1 MARRERT
8 MRDGRVLIYRHPWLV
23 RASHWVNALCLL
35 ILLFSGLQIL
45 NAHPHFYWG
54 QASHFAAPAF
64 NVGPIPGWLTL
75 PSYADLGAGRRWHFF
90 FAWIFVING
99 LVWAATALARR
110 TLWPS
115 RAQLRGFGTA
125 VLDHLKLRFAH
136 GEDAGGYNVLQKLS
150 YVAVLFGLLPL
161 MVLTGLA
168 MSPGTD
174 AVLPWLTQIAGR
186 QTMRTVHFL
195 SASGLVL
202 FLIVHLAMVVAAG
215 PLNEMRSILT
225 GWFSIGRPEPAPP
238 EPVEEEAAHDLQ
250 P

>member
-8 MRDGRVLIYRHPWLV
+8 TPDGRVLVYRHPWLV
-23 RASHWVNALCLL
+23 RAAHWVNALCLL
-35 ILLFSGLQIL
+35 ILLLSGLQIL

-54 QASHFAAPAF
+54 EASRFAHPAF
-64 NVGPIPGWLTL
+64 NVGPVPGWLTL
-75 PSYADLGAGRRWHFF
+75 PGYADLGAGRRWHFF

-99 LVWAATALARR
+99 LIWAVVALVRR

-115 RAQLRGFGTA
+115 GAQLRGVGAA
-125 VLDHLKLRFAH
+125 VVDHMRLRFAH
-136 GEDAGGYNVLQKLS
+136 GEVGYNVLQKLS

-174 AVLPWLTQIAGR
+174 AAWPWLTAIAGR

-202 FLIVHLAMVVAAG
+202 FLAVHLAMVLAAG
-215 PLNEMRSILT
+215 PINEMRSILT
-225 GWFSIGRPEPAPP
+225 GWFSIGRSAPEPPP
-238 EPVEEEAAHDLQ
+238 VPVEEGDA

>member
-1 MARRERT
+1 MATRERT
-8 MRDGRVLIYRHPWLV
+8 TRDGRVLVYRHPWLV
-23 RASHWVNALCLL
+23 RAAHWVNALCLL

-54 QASHFAAPAF
+54 QASHFATPAF
-64 NVGPIPGWLTL
+64 NVGPVPGWLTL
-75 PSYADLGAGRRWHFF
+75 PGYADLGAGRRWHFF

-99 LVWAATALARR
+99 LLWAAFAIARR

-115 RAQLRGFGTA
+115 RAQLRDIGGS
-125 VLDHLKLRFAH
+125 VIDHLRGRFAH
-136 GEDAGGYNVLQKLS
+136 GEDAVGYNVLQKLS

-174 AVLPWLTQIAGR
+174 AALPWLTQVAGR
-186 QTMRTVHFL
+186 QTMRTIHFL

-202 FLIVHLAMVVAAG
+202 FLAVHLAMVVAAG
-215 PLNEMRSILT
+215 PINEMRSILT
-225 GWFSIGRPEPAPP
+225 GWFSIGRRTPPPASK
-238 EPVEEEAAHDLQ
+238 EEAAHDL
-250 P
+250 PS